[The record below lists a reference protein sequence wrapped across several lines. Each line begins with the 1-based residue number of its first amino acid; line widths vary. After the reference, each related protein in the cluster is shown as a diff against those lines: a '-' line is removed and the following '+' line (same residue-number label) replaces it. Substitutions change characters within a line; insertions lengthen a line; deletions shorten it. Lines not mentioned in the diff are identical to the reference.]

1 MAKRSPLFVLLM
13 LGAIMA
19 FFIGV
24 VLLIL
29 PMTGKAGFWAKS
41 NKVGVVEVVGVI
53 TDSKATLNH
62 LKKFRE
68 NEAIK
73 AIVMRINSPGGAVG
87 PSQEIL
93 EEIIKTR
100 QKKKVVASMG
110 TVAASGGYYIAS
122 GADIIMANPGT
133 LTGSI
138 GVIMNFTNIEKLTQK
153 LGIDLYNLHAGKF
166 KDVGSPTRPM
176 TPVEREYLQKLLD
189 NVHEQFIVDV
199 ARGRQML
206 AHKVREVAD
215 GRVFTGEVAKN
226 LGLVDQLG
234 NLPDAIELAGRLGGI
249 KGKIDPVYLPKEKIS
264 IFSLLFGNDPEEI
277 LENWLGSAS
286 AVPAYLFAPG
296 HSLSGLK

>member
-1 MAKRSPLFVLLM
+1 M

-24 VLLIL
+24 ALLIL
-29 PMTGKAGFWAKS
+29 PMTGKAGLLTKS

-249 KGKIDPVYLPKEKIS
+249 KGKIDAVYLPKEKMS
-264 IFSLLFGNDPEEI
+264 ILSLLLGNDPEEI
-277 LENWLGSAS
+277 LESWLGAAS
-286 AVPAYLFAPG
+286 AVPAYLFTPG
-296 HSLSGLK
+296 R

>member
-1 MAKRSPLFVLLM
+1 MAKRSPLAVFLI
-13 LGAIMA
+13 LGAIIA

-24 VLLIL
+24 TLIL
-29 PMTGKAGFWAKS
+29 LPLMGKKGFLAKT
-41 NKVGVVEVVGVI
+41 NKVGVVEVSGII
-53 TDSKATLNH
+53 TDAKATLNH

-68 NEAIK
+68 NDAIK

-93 EEIIKTR
+93 EEVIKTR
-100 QKKKVVASMG
+100 EKKKVVASMG

-122 GADIIMANPGT
+122 GADVIMANPGT

-138 GVIMNFTNIEKLTQK
+138 GVIMNFTNIEKLTEK

-176 TPVEREYLQKLLD
+176 TPVEKEYIQKLLD

-199 ARGRQML
+199 ARGRHML

-215 GRVFTGEVAKN
+215 GRVFTGEIAKN

-234 NLPDAIELAGRLGGI
+234 NLPDAIDLAGQLGGI
-249 KGKIDPVYLPKEKIS
+249 KGKVEAIYLPKEKLS
-264 IFSLLFGNDPEEI
+264 IFGLLFGDGPEEI
-277 LENWLGSAS
+277 LNRWQGAIS
-286 AVPAYLFAPG
+286 AVPAYIFTPG
-296 HSLSGLK
+296 R

>member
-1 MAKRSPLFVLLM
+1 MAKRSPLVVFLM

-24 VLLIL
+24 ALLSL
-29 PMTGKAGFWAKS
+29 PMTGKQGFLAKS
-41 NKVGVVEVVGVI
+41 NKVGVVEVAGVI
-53 TDSKATLNH
+53 TDAKATLNH
-62 LKKFRE
+62 LKKFRDS
-68 NEAIK
+68 EAIK

-100 QKKKVVASMG
+100 LKKKVVASLG

-138 GVIMNFTNIEKLTQK
+138 GVIMNFTNVEKLTQK
-153 LGIDLYNLHAGKF
+153 LGIDLFNLHSGKF
-166 KDVGSPTRPM
+166 KDVGSPTRTM
-176 TPVEREYLQKLLD
+176 TPAEREYLQKLLD

-199 ARGRQML
+199 ARGRHML

-215 GRVFTGEVAKN
+215 GRVFTGEIAKK

-234 NLPDAIELAGRLGGI
+234 NLPDAIDLAGRLGGI
-249 KGKIDPVYLPKEKIS
+249 KGKVDAVYLPKEKIS
-264 IFSLLFGNDPEEI
+264 ILSLLLGNDPEEI
-277 LENWLGSAS
+277 LKSWLGSAA

-296 HSLSGLK
+296 R

>member
-249 KGKIDPVYLPKEKIS
+249 KGKIDAVYLPKEKMS
-264 IFSLLFGNDPEEI
+264 ILSLLLGNDPEEI
-277 LENWLGSAS
+277 LESWLGAAS
-286 AVPAYLFAPG
+286 AVPAYLFTPG
-296 HSLSGLK
+296 R

>member
-1 MAKRSPLFVLLM
+1 MPLRPSSCGSTLREERWDPPRRS
-13 LGAIMA
+13 
-19 FFIGV
+19 
-24 VLLIL
+24 
-29 PMTGKAGFWAKS
+29 W
-41 NKVGVVEVVGVI
+41 
-53 TDSKATLNH
+53 
-62 LKKFRE
+62 KK
-68 NEAIK
+68 
-73 AIVMRINSPGGAVG
+73 
-87 PSQEIL
+87 L
-93 EEIIKTR
+93 IKTR
-100 QKKKVVASMG
+100 KKKKVVASLG

-122 GADIIMANPGT
+122 GADVIMANPGT

-176 TPVEREYLQKLLD
+176 TPVEKEYLQKLLD

-199 ARGRQML
+199 ARGRHML

-215 GRVFTGEVAKN
+215 GRVFTGEIAKN

-234 NLPDAIELAGRLGGI
+234 NLPDAIDLAGQLGGI
-249 KGKIDPVYLPKEKIS
+249 KGKVEAIYLPKEKIS

-296 HSLSGLK
+296 R

>member
-1 MAKRSPLFVLLM
+1 
-13 LGAIMA
+13 MA

-24 VLLIL
+24 ALLIL
-29 PMTGKAGFWAKS
+29 PMTGKAGFLAKS

-264 IFSLLFGNDPEEI
+264 ILSLLLGNDPEEI
-277 LENWLGSAS
+277 LESWLGAAS
-286 AVPAYLFAPG
+286 AVPAYLFTPG
-296 HSLSGLK
+296 R

>member
-1 MAKRSPLFVLLM
+1 MAKRSPLTIFLM
-13 LGAIMA
+13 LGAILA

-24 VLLIL
+24 ALLIL
-29 PMTGKAGFWAKS
+29 PALGKKGIMAKT
-41 NKVGVVEVVGVI
+41 NKVGVVEVNGVI
-53 TDSKATLNH
+53 TDSKTTLNN

-68 NEAIK
+68 NDAIK

-93 EEIIKTR
+93 EDVNKTR

-122 GADIIMANPGT
+122 GADVIMANPGT

-138 GVIMNFTNIEKLTQK
+138 GVIMNFANVEKLTQK
-153 LGIDLYNLHAGKF
+153 LGIDLFNLHAGKF
-166 KDVGSPTRPM
+166 KDVGSPYRSM
-176 TPVEREYLQKLLD
+176 TPVEKEYIQKLLD

-199 ARGRQML
+199 ARGRHML

-215 GRVFTGEVAKN
+215 GRVFTGEMAQN
-226 LGLVDQLG
+226 LGLVDKLG
-234 NLPDAIELAGRLGGI
+234 NLADAIDLAGSLGGI
-249 KGKIDPVYLPKEKIS
+249 KGKVEAVYPPKEKMS
-264 IFSLLFGNDPEEI
+264 LFSLIFGNEPEEL

-286 AVPAYLFAPG
+286 TVPAYLYSPG
-296 HSLSGLK
+296 R

>member
-1 MAKRSPLFVLLM
+1 M

-24 VLLIL
+24 ALLSL
-29 PMTGKAGFWAKS
+29 PMTGKQGFLAKS
-41 NKVGVVEVVGVI
+41 NKVGVVEVAGVI
-53 TDSKATLNH
+53 TDAKATLNH
-62 LKKFRE
+62 LKKFRDS
-68 NEAIK
+68 EAIK

-100 QKKKVVASMG
+100 LKKKVVASLG

-138 GVIMNFTNIEKLTQK
+138 GVIMNFTNVEKLTQK
-153 LGIDLYNLHAGKF
+153 LGIDLFNLHSGKF
-166 KDVGSPTRPM
+166 KDVGSPTRTM
-176 TPVEREYLQKLLD
+176 TPAEREYLQKLLD

-199 ARGRQML
+199 ARGRHML

-215 GRVFTGEVAKN
+215 GRVFTGEIAKK

-234 NLPDAIELAGRLGGI
+234 NLPDAIDLAGRLGGI
-249 KGKIDPVYLPKEKIS
+249 KGKVDAVYLPKEKIS
-264 IFSLLFGNDPEEI
+264 IFSLLLGNDPEEI
-277 LENWLGSAS
+277 LKSWLGSAA

-296 HSLSGLK
+296 R

>member
-24 VLLIL
+24 ALLIL
-29 PMTGKAGFWAKS
+29 PMTGKAGFLAKS

-264 IFSLLFGNDPEEI
+264 ILSLLLGNDPEEI
-277 LENWLGSAS
+277 LESWLGAAS
-286 AVPAYLFAPG
+286 AVPAYLFTPG
-296 HSLSGLK
+296 R

>member
-1 MAKRSPLFVLLM
+1 M

-19 FFIGV
+19 FFVGV

-29 PMTGKAGFWAKS
+29 PMTGKAGFLAKS

-138 GVIMNFTNIEKLTQK
+138 GVIMNFTNVEKLTQK

-176 TPVEREYLQKLLD
+176 TPVEKEYLQKLLD

-264 IFSLLFGNDPEEI
+264 ILSLLLGNDPEEI
-277 LENWLGSAS
+277 LESWLGAAS
-286 AVPAYLFAPG
+286 AVPAYLFSPG
-296 HSLSGLK
+296 R